1 MGAMEIRDDCRHYS
15 SRSLPTG
22 DTAQRC
28 RLDVAQMMP
37 FGCPEGC
44 LFFEPRGISD
54 AGWQQAPKDR

>member
-1 MGAMEIRDDCRHYS
+1 MEIRADCRHYS

-37 FGCPEGC
+37 FGCPDDC
-44 LFFEPRGISD
+44 LFFESRGISD